1 MLHIFGIRHHGP
13 GSTRSLL
20 QALETLAPD
29 IVLVEAPADAESQ
42 VSWIAHEQ
50 MTPPVALLI
59 YNPKMLSQAAFYPFA
74 EFSPEWQAMRYA
86 LREKIPVRMMDL
98 PMSIGFAQPDRP
110 EKTPGGKRYDPF
122 TELAGLAGYSDPE
135 RWWEAAVER
144 QHPEARQGDIFDAIL
159 ELMRA
164 LRAAKNQTESPE
176 TLLREAHMRQT
187 IRTAQKEGF
196 ERIAVV
202 CGAWHGPALAD
213 TPQVKAA
220 SDTALL
226 KGLKKIKTEATWIPW
241 SFERLARQSGYA
253 AGVVAP
259 FWYRILYQNTT
270 APATEWLSLAA
281 RLLRE
286 HGLDTSSSHV
296 IEAVRLAESLSHLRR
311 TAQPGIDELR
321 EAAVTVLC
329 EGAEKPVELIE
340 RELVVGDV
348 LGAVPDQTPVPP
360 LKADFE
366 AQAKSCRLE
375 RSSQE
380 KSLHLDLREPAQLRK
395 SQLLHRLLLLG
406 IPWGKTEETGSG
418 KQGSFHENWT
428 IGWQPEYEIRLI
440 EAGAWG
446 NTIEEAGNQKARR
459 QIALSE
465 HLPGLTAL
473 LGQLLKADLGPPI
486 PLLLEKLRET
496 AALSRDTM
504 VLADAIPP
512 LVEALRYGHA
522 RQLDLGAVEM
532 LLDGL
537 IPRFCLQLP
546 GASTGLSPEA
556 AAEILP
562 RILAVNRAIDLLQHT
577 GHRQAWHSSLSA
589 VAGHPG
595 SAPLLSGLS
604 RRLLFDQGLSSA
616 EEAAAALHFWLS
628 PAQAP
633 GEAVGWLEGFLQGS
647 GLLLIHHAAL
657 RELLDAW
664 LSELPE
670 GLFREQLP
678 LLRRTFSR
686 FTGPER
692 EKLLDLARTGP
703 GATQAAQAQA
713 ADSPAWDAGRAAELM
728 PLLRQIFQD

>member
-1 MLHIFGIRHHGP
+1 MLHVFGIRHHGP
-13 GSTRSLL
+13 GSTRSL
-20 QALETLAPD
+20 QKALERLAPD
-29 IVLVEAPADAESQ
+29 LVLVEAPADAESQ
-42 VSWIAHEQ
+42 VSWVGHAE
-50 MTPPVALLI
+50 MRPPVALLI
-59 YNPKMLSQAAFYPFA
+59 YNPKQLSQAAFYPFA
-74 EFSPEWQAMRYA
+74 EFSPEWQAMLYA

-98 PMSIGFAQPDRP
+98 PMSIHFALPDEV

-122 TELAGLAGYSDPE
+122 TELAGLAGFTDPE

-144 QHPEARQGDIFDAIL
+144 QAVIDHDGDVFVEIL

-164 LRAAKNQTESPE
+164 LRAAKNQAESPE

-213 TPQVKAA
+213 TPQIKAA
-220 SDTALL
+220 NDTALL
-226 KGLKKIKTEATWIPW
+226 KGLKKVKTEATWIPW

-259 FWYRILYQNTT
+259 FWYRILYQNQK

-286 HGLDTSSSHV
+286 RGLDTSSSHV
-296 IEAVRLAESLSHLRR
+296 IEAVRLAEGLSHLRR

-329 EGAEKPVELIE
+329 EGAEKQVDLIE

-348 LGAVPDQTPVPP
+348 LGSVPDQVPVPP

-428 IGWQPEYEIRLI
+428 LCWQPEYEIRLI

-459 QIALSE
+459 QVAVSE
-465 HLPGLTAL
+465 HLPALTAL
-473 LGQLLKADLGPPI
+473 LGQLLKADLSPPI
-486 PLLLEKLRET
+486 PLLLEKLREI
-496 AALSRDTM
+496 AALSRDTL

-546 GASTGLSPEA
+546 GACTGLNPEA
-556 AAEILP
+556 SAEILP
-562 RILAVNRAIDLLQHT
+562 KILAINRAVDLLQHAE
-577 GHRQAWHSSLSA
+577 HRQAWYRSLSA
-589 VAGHPG
+589 VANNPKT
-595 SAPLLSGLS
+595 APLLSGLS

-616 EEAAAALHFWLS
+616 EEAAATLHYWLS

-664 LSELPE
+664 LRALPE
-670 GLFREQLP
+670 DLFREQLP

-692 EKLLDLARTGP
+692 EKLLDLARTGSDASP
-703 GATQAAQAQA
+703 LAQQQTGR
-713 ADSPAWDAGRAAELM
+713 PAWDAGRAEAVM